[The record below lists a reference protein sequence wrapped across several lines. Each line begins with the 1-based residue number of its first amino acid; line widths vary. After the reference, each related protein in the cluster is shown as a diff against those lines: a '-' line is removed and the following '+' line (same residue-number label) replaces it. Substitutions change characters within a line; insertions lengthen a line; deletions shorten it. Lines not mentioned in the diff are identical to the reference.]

1 LEKIRPKKS
10 LGQNFLVD
18 KNIAIKTVNALD
30 INTEDSVIEIGPGTG
45 TLTELLLTKSPK
57 LTAIELDQRA
67 YDVLTEKFP
76 SENFPDFKLIND
88 DIRNFNFAIQYSEL
102 SDNHKFKVI
111 GNIPY
116 YITADILFQ
125 LFENCNYISHAI
137 LTIQKEV
144 AQRIIAKP
152 STKEYGILTIA
163 AELSCKAKILFHV
176 PGSCFYPPPN
186 VTSSVILLDFNKD
199 NFNISQFKST
209 MIIVKK
215 AFNQRRKM
223 LSNAIK
229 DFIESHELGTE
240 ADEKFID
247 SIKTK
252 RAEELTS
259 FDFLRLNNI
268 LRNNNAK

>member
-10 LGQNFLVD
+10 LGQNFLID
-18 KNIAIKTVNALD
+18 KNIAAKTVNALD
-30 INTEDSVIEIGPGTG
+30 INPEDSVIEIGPGTG
-45 TLTELLLTKSPK
+45 TLTELILSKSAN
-57 LTAIELDQRA
+57 LTAIELDLRA
-67 YDVLTEKFP
+67 YNLLIEKFP
-76 SENFPDFKLIND
+76 VEKFPGFKLIND
-88 DIRNFNFAIQYSEL
+88 DIRNFSFSNEFTEFSKTR
-102 SDNHKFKVI
+102 KFKVL

-125 LFENCNYISHAI
+125 LFENCSYISQAV

-144 AQRIIAKP
+144 AQRIVAKP
-152 STKEYGILTIA
+152 SSKEYGILTVA
-163 AELSCKAKILFHV
+163 SELCSKAKILFHV

-186 VTSSVILLDFNKD
+186 VTSSVILFDFNKE

-209 MIIVKK
+209 MVIVKK

-229 DFIESHELGTE
+229 DFIDNHSVTSDI
-240 ADEKFID
+240 DEQFVD
-247 SIKTK
+247 SIRTK

-259 FDFLRLNNI
+259 GDFQRLNDI
-268 LRNNNAK
+268 LRNNDAK

>member
-1 LEKIRPKKS
+1 LEKLRPKKS

-18 KNIAIKTVNALD
+18 KNIALKTVNALD
-30 INTEDSVIEIGPGTG
+30 INSDDSVIEIGPGTG
-45 TLTELLLTKSPK
+45 TLTELILTKSAD
-57 LTAIELDQRA
+57 LTAIEIDLRA
-67 YDVLTEKFP
+67 IDILTEKFP
-76 SENFPDFKLIND
+76 AENFPGFKLIND
-88 DIRNFNFAIQYSEL
+88 DIRKFSFADKYSLL
-102 SDNHKFKVI
+102 SENQKFKVL
-111 GNIPY
+111 GHIPY

-152 STKEYGILTIA
+152 SSKEYGILTVA
-163 AELSCKAKILFHV
+163 TELCSKAKILFHV

-186 VTSSVILLDFNKD
+186 VTSSVILFDFNRE
-199 NFNISQFKST
+199 NFDISQFKST

-229 DFIESHELGTE
+229 DFIDSHETGTE
-240 ADEKFID
+240 ADEQFVD
-247 SIKTK
+247 SIRTK

-259 FDFLRLNNI
+259 FDFLKLNDI
-268 LRNNNAK
+268 LRKK